1 LDTNPLNYIVHNSV
15 FILSGIV
22 FSYYRLDIKIQN
34 NIVFFATGFI
44 VPFIFQAI
52 YIYKNVMGYKFSV
65 LALAFSLIGTG
76 VIVALCIAFSKLDK
90 AFIKNLLCFLGRYSM
105 PIYLMHVLVGSGVRI
120 FMSKI
125 LGVYNVGIHLF
136 LGIFL

>member
-1 LDTNPLNYIVHNSV
+1 CVVGKMRDL
-15 FILSGIV
+15 ILQLSK
-22 FSYYRLDIKIQN
+22 SS
-34 NIVFFATGFI
+34 
-44 VPFIFQAI
+44 I
-52 YIYKNVMGYKFSV
+52 YSTKP
-65 LALAFSLIGTG
+65 
-76 VIVALCIAFSKLDK
+76 KLDK

-136 LGIFL
+136 LGIFLGILMPILFYKFFKKMNINLFSLSGVFSLENLFSRKRSSI